1 MKYSEMKPRALKA
14 LHKKA
19 MYGPDIDIS
28 QYELEEPRVEG
39 DLNTVEGKTVFR
51 AMERVGIDSLRRTRY
66 LQVNEAAYYRLMEKT
81 LSRYGVK
88 IMPLR
93 IALEKLDI
101 AKQLA
106 WNLVNPDSDK
116 YTAAA
121 YLYGGE
127 LGYFVYVPSNVK
139 VPIPIYTCLVLA
151 SEKRIQFTH
160 NVVYIDDNSEA
171 HIVTG
176 CAVPH
181 GLSRGM
187 HIGISE
193 FFLGRN
199 AKLTFSMIH
208 AWSEGIHVRP
218 RTAVRTKEGS
228 EYVSYYVIYSPVASI
243 QAYPTVFL
251 DKEAKTYMATI
262 IAGEGTGIYDLGSR
276 AILEAPHTSA
286 EIVSRVLAMDRA
298 KVYARAEIKAKST
311 KTKGHIECLGLLLS
325 ETAEIQSIPIIASER
340 PGAELSHEAAIGVIA
355 QEELEY
361 LMSKGFTDE
370 EARAIII
377 RGFMSIEAPGI
388 PSSVRAEISKILD
401 LVTKYAIG

>member
-1 MKYSEMKPRALKA
+1 MMKSELRTRALKA
-14 LHKKA
+14 LNKKA
-19 MYGPDIDIS
+19 AYGPDIDIS

-39 DLNTVEGKTVFR
+39 DLRAVKGKSVLR
-51 AMERVGIDSLRRTRY
+51 AVERVGIDSLKRTGY
-66 LQVNEAAYYRLMEKT
+66 LQVNETAYYKLMEKA
-81 LSRYGVK
+81 LSKYGVK
-88 IMPLR
+88 VMPLR
-93 IALEKLDI
+93 IALEKLDL
-101 AKQLA
+101 AKELA
-106 WNLVNPDSDK
+106 WSLVSPDYDK

-139 VPIPIYTCLVLA
+139 VPIPIYTCLVLT

-160 NVVYIDDNSEA
+160 NVVYVDDYSEA
-171 HIVTG
+171 HVVTG

-181 GLSRGM
+181 GFSKGM

-193 FFLGRN
+193 FFLGKN
-199 AKLTFSMIH
+199 SKLTFSMIH
-208 AWSEGIHVRP
+208 AWSEGVHVRP

-228 EYVSYYVIYSPVASI
+228 EYVSYYVIYSPVASV

-262 IAGEGTGIYDLGSR
+262 IAGEGLGVYDLGSR

-298 KVYARAEIKAKST
+298 KVFARAEIRAKAPKS
-311 KTKGHIECLGLLLS
+311 KGHIECLGLLLS
-325 ETAEIQSIPIIASER
+325 EVAEIQSIPVIASER

-361 LMSKGFTDE
+361 LMSKGFTEE

-388 PSSVRAEISKILD
+388 PPSVRAEVGKILD

>member
-1 MKYSEMKPRALKA
+1 MKYSELKLRALKA
-14 LHKKA
+14 LDKRA

-28 QYELEEPRVEG
+28 QYEMEEPRVEG
-39 DLNTVEGKTVFR
+39 DLNTAEEKPILH
-51 AMERVGIDSLRRTRY
+51 ALERVGIDSLRRARY
-66 LQVNEAAYYRLMEKT
+66 LQVNEAAYYELMEKT

-93 IALEKLDI
+93 IAIEKLDI
-101 AKQLA
+101 VKELA
-106 WNLVNPDSDK
+106 WSLISPDSDK

-139 VPIPIYTCLVLA
+139 VPIPIYTCLVLT

-160 NVVYIDDNSEA
+160 NIVYVDDDSEA
-171 HIVTG
+171 HVVTG

-193 FFLGRN
+193 FFLGKN

-208 AWSEGIHVRP
+208 AWSERIHVRP
-218 RTAVRTKEGS
+218 RTAVRSREGS

-243 QAYPTVFL
+243 QAYPTVLL
-251 DKEAKTYMATI
+251 DKEARTYMATI
-262 IAGEGTGIYDLGSR
+262 IAGEKTGIYDLGSR
-276 AILEAPHTSA
+276 AILGSLHTSA
-286 EIVSRVLAMDRA
+286 EIISRVLAMDRA

-325 ETAEIQSIPIIASER
+325 DTAEIQSIPIIASEK

-361 LMSKGFTDE
+361 LMSKGFTEE

-388 PSSVRAEISKILD
+388 PSSVRAEINKILD